1 MVHVPGTVTDPSLCP
16 PRCAQPGGPAVPDP
30 ARGVGLFQEK
40 PHSLQNNIRA
50 SLEKK
55 QRGSG
60 VLWAS
65 RPEAPAQG
73 QWGMRSAWGGG
84 GILGSLSLWRAW
96 MAGELR
102 VNRPASCSS

>member
-1 MVHVPGTVTDPSLCP
+1 MSLGLSP
-16 PRCAQPGGPAVPDP
+16 IPASALPRRAQPGGPAVPDP

-40 PHSLQNNIRA
+40 PHSLQNNIRT

-55 QRGSG
+55 KRGSG

-65 RPEAPAQG
+65 RPEAPPQG

-84 GILGSLSLWRAW
+84 PGKSPVRQEPVEGLDGR
-96 MAGELR
+96 
-102 VNRPASCSS
+102 